1 MASQVVKLYLRL
13 KGTKHESGYSI
24 DHRNFQFGSESCVF
38 QDIFTEESTQ
48 EELFESL
55 GKPLVEN
62 VMRGSNGILLTYG
75 ATGSGKTYSLL
86 GGAKQDGLVPKI
98 LEEIFL
104 RAKILKSKK
113 TIVVVFSCFEIDGDR
128 IRDLAK
134 ILSDGKHRLDQESLE
149 VREYQGNVY
158 IDNLSVAQIEDIGE
172 AVQMIEEGRRQRKMP
187 DLNISNQSQV
197 HTVLKITVSQK
208 EMNVSKAGILTVV
221 DLADS
226 NSGLESINRSLETL
240 RSLILDLQKGHHASS
255 DESTLTKVLATNL
268 KNNCL
273 ISMLFQLDLS
283 QEHQSI
289 DTLKYSNNCYTSA
302 GSTSAENILFKS
314 HQQSHR
320 IKKIQD
326 EIIDLKHKIDK
337 TQEIHEGKLRGFG
350 DILGFN
356 LDVEN
361 LIHAYP
367 GSKERRS
374 MDLHLNSCETLDEVE
389 NRNRRL
395 EAKLNKNCNMFD
407 EIHKFELKNRAKNAE
422 QIKSLEDQ
430 IKEIKIQIIELSD
443 KIQENVRK
451 QVSIRTDE
459 LQRVLLSNHMELEE
473 KAAVIHNLP
482 FTLQSIASDMRA
494 IVDYKEMGKAE
505 LEYQLVRQYQDSEES
520 HNKNVSKIKTD
531 TEHGLK
537 QLDQEARRFEIE
549 CNNYIRD
556 KFEKIKKFETELVG
570 CYEVYLDQEKLIKDI
585 EAGVFNNGI
594 KPIYITVHDIPKP
607 PQREKYP

>member
-1 MASQVVKLYLRL
+1 
-13 KGTKHESGYSI
+13 
-24 DHRNFQFGSESCVF
+24 
-38 QDIFTEESTQ
+38 
-48 EELFESL
+48 
-55 GKPLVEN
+55 
-62 VMRGSNGILLTYG
+62 
-75 ATGSGKTYSLL
+75 
-86 GGAKQDGLVPKI
+86 
-98 LEEIFL
+98 
-104 RAKILKSKK
+104 
-113 TIVVVFSCFEIDGDR
+113 
-128 IRDLAK
+128 
-134 ILSDGKHRLDQESLE
+134 
-149 VREYQGNVY
+149 
-158 IDNLSVAQIEDIGE
+158 
-172 AVQMIEEGRRQRKMP
+172 
-187 DLNISNQSQV
+187 
-197 HTVLKITVSQK
+197 
-208 EMNVSKAGILTVV
+208 
-221 DLADS
+221 
-226 NSGLESINRSLETL
+226 
-240 RSLILDLQKGHHASS
+240 
-255 DESTLTKVLATNL
+255 
-268 KNNCL
+268 
-273 ISMLFQLDLS
+273 
-283 QEHQSI
+283 
-289 DTLKYSNNCYTSA
+289 
-302 GSTSAENILFKS
+302 
-314 HQQSHR
+314 
-320 IKKIQD
+320 
-326 EIIDLKHKIDK
+326 
-337 TQEIHEGKLRGFG
+337 
-350 DILGFN
+350 
-356 LDVEN
+356 
-361 LIHAYP
+361 
-367 GSKERRS
+367 